1 MATIKQKDTFIN
13 NGFAGMGTM
22 NPSTLLHITP
32 NTPKTPNTPNTVN
45 ITKNSPNYFNTITN
59 QSCITLNTA
68 TFSDQRIKQNIIDL
82 TDVQETTL
90 QKFRKIQPKI
100 FQYIDNIQYG
110 NQQQYGF
117 IAQQIEKVLPSI
129 IEYHTLYIP
138 NIYEIADVSYNI
150 GTSSNT
156 ITLHEKS
163 TNQFEYDIS
172 KNLFTKLKCYDES
185 NNEYIINIKSIINEK
200 TFEIGEIRNKQNIQ
214 LKSRKVFVY
223 GQEVNNYMSIDYDTL
238 FMLSFF
244 ATQQLDKEMQTT
256 KQEVNAMKEE
266 LTSLLI
272 KITDVANNCC
282 NIDQDF
288 Q

>member
-32 NTPKTPNTPNTVN
+32 NTPNTLN
-45 ITKNSPNYFNTITN
+45 ITKNTPNYYNTITN
-59 QSCITLNTA
+59 QSVITLNTA
-68 TFSDQRIKQNIIDL
+68 TFSDERIKQNVIDL

-150 GTSSNT
+150 GSSNT

-172 KNLFTKLKCYDES
+172 KNLFTKLKCYDDS
-185 NNEYIINIKSIINEK
+185 NNEYTINIKSIINEK

-223 GQEVNNYMSIDYDTL
+223 GQEVNNYISIDYDTL

-282 NIDQDF
+282 NIDQHF